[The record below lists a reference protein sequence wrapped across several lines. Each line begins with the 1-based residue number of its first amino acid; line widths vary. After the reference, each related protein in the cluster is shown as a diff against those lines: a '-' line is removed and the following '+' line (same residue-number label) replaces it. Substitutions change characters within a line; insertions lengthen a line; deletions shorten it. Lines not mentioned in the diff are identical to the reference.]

1 MFSKNILIKFKYHQM
16 EEQRLDVITA
26 LLLVH
31 LFDRLVFFYLI
42 HRRRLTPIHSCAER
56 RKT

>member
-1 MFSKNILIKFKYHQM
+1 M

-26 LLLVH
+26 LLLVP
-31 LFDRLVFFYLI
+31 LFVRLVFFYLI